1 MTFFL
6 FHWENKKQ
14 SEENFY
20 KCQPHLT
27 TQLHLTPH
35 ILPLSI
41 YWRWIVSASHCKLCA
56 LSSSLFSSS
65 PSLNLLSSVSI
76 FFFLF
81 YWTISISTLL
91 FLPSLQKKQNIIKP
105 LSALYSS
112 LTAAIFLHSSLL
124 KNASKIVHFIHH
136 LFFSSSHFLLNLLH
150 SNFHHCHSM
159 KHLFS
164 KYPIH
169 KFSVLS
175 YSTNL

>member
-76 FFFLF
+76 FFFPFLLDHFHQHAVISPIFTKKTKHNKTSLSPVLF
-81 YWTISISTLL
+81 SDCCHISPFIFIKKCLKNSSLYSPSLFL
-91 FLPSLQKKQNIIKP
+91 FLPLSLEPI
-105 LSALYSS
+105 ALKLSS
-112 LTAAIFLHSSLL
+112 LPLNETSLF
-124 KNASKIVHFIHH
+124 KVPN
-136 LFFSSSHFLLNLLH
+136 
-150 SNFHHCHSM
+150 
-159 KHLFS
+159 
-164 KYPIH
+164 
-169 KFSVLS
+169 
-175 YSTNL
+175 T